1 MVRVS
6 GRMTKDNQDLTQE
19 EWEEREK
26 KRRSNHTAIER
37 KRRIKINEQIQ
48 HLKSLIPPDHIS
60 DDSEKAAILQDT
72 AKYIRQIQDIL
83 LQYYN
88 KDPNL
93 YPEVSSLL
101 PTKASTTHSV
111 LLTLLPS
118 YRPPSEYRP
127 IAPLSKEKE
136 QGKPIDVDSL
146 LSK

>member
-1 MVRVS
+1 
-6 GRMTKDNQDLTQE
+6 MTKDYQDLTQE
-19 EWEEREK
+19 EWEERER
-26 KRRSNHTAIER
+26 KRKSNHTAIER

-48 HLKSLIPPDHIS
+48 QLKSLIPPDHIS
-60 DDSEKAAILQDT
+60 DDTEKVAILQDT

-118 YRPPSEYRP
+118 YRPPSEFKP
-127 IAPLSKEKE
+127 VVPLSKDSKE
-136 QGKPIDVDSL
+136 QSNSMDVENL